1 MIFLKN
7 MSKRERYIAIATLSF
22 VAIAIIYS
30 FVFYPIAG
38 QWQALNNEA
47 VSKSSALKRDLNM
60 LAARQVLES
69 SYSKFSKYVKSE
81 KSEEEAAA
89 DVLSYLEGISRGDSC
104 LVINIKPIGTKDFG
118 PYKEL
123 LIDLSSEGSVSQ
135 FTKFLYDV
143 ENTKNAILK
152 IRHFVLTSKAGQE
165 GTLKGSFLISK
176 IIIE

>member
-1 MIFLKN
+1 MFIKN
-7 MSKRERYIAIATLSF
+7 MSKRERYVAVATLSF
-22 VAIAIIYS
+22 VAIAIMYS
-30 FVFYPIAG
+30 FVFDPIAG

-47 VSKSSALKRDLNM
+47 VSKSAALRKDLGMLSARH
-60 LAARQVLES
+60 ALES

-89 DVLSYLEGISRGDSC
+89 DALSYLEGLSRSDSC
-104 LVINIKPIGTKDFG
+104 LIINIKPIGTKDFG
-118 PYKEL
+118 SYKEL
-123 LIDLSSEGSVSQ
+123 LIDLSAEGSAIQ

-152 IRHFVLTSKAGQE
+152 VRHFVLTSKSGQE